1 MAIQTS
7 ILSRRWIHLPHML
20 SRLIF
25 NVNEFVRSSSYR
37 TVGKVM
43 ASYSKATRKLLAS
56 TRVCAIK
63 DLHLSFYLA
72 APSCLRSIGQAV
84 GIAVVCREWEHRD
97 SGVRY
102 ISRDSKWR
110 MHWRAP
116 VVVWTA
122 PHVILRWLPQC
133 LQMADAPHF
142 VQYAVW
148 RRGHPEHLERMQ
160 EAANTLLRSVLKIDA
175 PNSQL
180 VVLEFIHCSFSQV
193 ELVCVPQLAR
203 LVYDTWFGLN
213 PPVRFG
219 YVHRLQDIRAS
230 SALMHWQAAFT
241 MSGWLSNTTSLSTL
255 SLDFYDEMVCC
266 KCSIV

>member
-1 MAIQTS
+1 MLTS
-7 ILSRRWIHLPHML
+7 LYDPLVI
-20 SRLIF
+20 
-25 NVNEFVRSSSYR
+25 VRSIKWWRHTLRQQGSCWHQQGCVPSR
-37 TVGKVM
+37 ISIS
-43 ASYSKATRKLLAS
+43 ASTLQPRLTCALLA
-56 TRVCAIK
+56 
-63 DLHLSFYLA
+63 
-72 APSCLRSIGQAV
+72 G
-84 GIAVVCREWEHRD
+84 REWEHRV
-97 SGVRY
+97 SGVHY

-116 VVVWTA
+116 VGVWTA

-219 YVHRLQDIRAS
+219 YVHRLQDIWAS